1 MTSWIDITQPLTND
15 IAHWPEDEPFHYET
29 TVTKE
34 QSGSVN
40 IGRIT
45 SSAHIG
51 THVDA
56 PFHFLNDGKRILDLE
71 IERYIG
77 PCTVIDVS
85 DFKVINEVALRA
97 VITKPTERL
106 LIKTALPNNPKQ
118 FPDYVPPITPDGAT
132 YMASLGI
139 KLVGV
144 DIPSVDP
151 LDSKELAG
159 HHTLYK
165 HDIYILENVMLDHV
179 HVGEYDLIALPLAIA
194 EADGSPVRAVI
205 KPRKERYYE

>member
-1 MTSWIDITQPLTND
+1 MTKWIDITQPLTNK
-15 IAHWPEDEPFHYET
+15 IAHWPEDEPFQYET

-40 IGRIT
+40 IGRII
-45 SSAHIG
+45 SSTHTG

-56 PFHFLNDGKRILDLE
+56 PFHFLNDGKRILDLD

-77 PCTVIDVS
+77 CCKVIDVS
-85 DFKVINEVALRA
+85 SYESINEDALRS
-97 VITKPTERL
+97 VLTTTTERV
-106 LIKTALPNNPKQ
+106 LIKTALPNDPTY
-118 FPDYVPPITPDGAT
+118 FPTEVPAITPDGAA
-132 YMASLGI
+132 YMASLGV

-144 DIPSVDP
+144 DVPSVDP
-151 LDSKELAG
+151 IDSKDLNG
-159 HHTLYK
+159 HHTLNE

-179 HVGEYDLIALPLAIA
+179 EIGDYDLIALPLALA

-205 KPRKERYYE
+205 KPRKEC